1 MPMVNVEAFESVQIA
16 SVATNRVVKQKDGDI
31 LNKDREK
38 RISEIMNFL
47 GSQLPIQHMTISD

>member
-1 MPMVNVEAFESVQIA
+1 MVNVEAFESVQIA